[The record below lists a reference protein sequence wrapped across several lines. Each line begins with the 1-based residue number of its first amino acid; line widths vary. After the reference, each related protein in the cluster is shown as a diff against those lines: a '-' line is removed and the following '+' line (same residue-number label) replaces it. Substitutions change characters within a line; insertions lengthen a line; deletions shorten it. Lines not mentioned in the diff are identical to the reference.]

1 MSTESERAVVPVTG
15 LPSAAPRWS
24 SAADHPDRALTAHP
38 ASAEARGEDLPDQV
52 EAPMQVPMTV
62 RLPSRWFTPR
72 VVTK

>member
-1 MSTESERAVVPVTG
+1 MTRGNRVVPVTG

-38 ASAEARGEDLPDQV
+38 ADAEARGDDSPDQV

-62 RLPSRWFTPR
+62 QPLAGGSLRGW
-72 VVTK
+72 